1 MTIVRLFL
9 ISDGASVTW
18 YEPPPVETTSDDSI
32 ELTAY
37 SRQLLKGSTNAQM
50 SWSFN
55 LTPDLNL
62 ITVVLTL
69 NSVNVATVVPISGN
83 SGVASGFEG
92 RFNVTWIS
100 QRATLI
106 IFNVSEDN
114 DGEFGCKLNTFQGAQ
129 NIIWQ
134 RKMKVEVL
142 GMFYSILF

>member
-1 MTIVRLFL
+1 MAEVTANNVWLLAVAL
-9 ISDGASVTW
+9 IFFPLADGASVTW

-37 SRQLLKGSTNAQM
+37 RQQLLKGSTNAQM

-83 SGVASGFEG
+83 SGVGF
-92 RFNVTWIS
+92 
-100 QRATLI
+100 
-106 IFNVSEDN
+106 
-114 DGEFGCKLNTFQGAQ
+114 
-129 NIIWQ
+129 
-134 RKMKVEVL
+134 
-142 GMFYSILF
+142 